1 MTKTR
6 ITLSAITLI
15 ILGIVISNFWHS
27 LQNPM
32 KPLYVEIV
40 NVTDQIIPNVIIE
53 HGTSNLQEKI
63 LLLQLKPKEERIVAL
78 NHRPGVGFNI
88 AVIYTNGEKTEICSG
103 KKKDHWIYRQTITKT
118 GIYTTAIR

>member
-6 ITLSAITLI
+6 LSLSAIALI
-15 ILGIVISNFWHS
+15 IFGIVISNFWHS

-32 KPLYVEIV
+32 RPLYVEIV
-40 NVTDQIIPNVIIE
+40 NATDQIIPTVVIE
-53 HGTSNLQEKI
+53 HGTANLQEKI
-63 LLLQLKPKEERIVAL
+63 LLLQLKPKEERIIAL
-78 NHRPGVGFNI
+78 NHLPGVGFNI
-88 AVIYTNGEKTEICSG
+88 AVNYVNGEKSEICSG